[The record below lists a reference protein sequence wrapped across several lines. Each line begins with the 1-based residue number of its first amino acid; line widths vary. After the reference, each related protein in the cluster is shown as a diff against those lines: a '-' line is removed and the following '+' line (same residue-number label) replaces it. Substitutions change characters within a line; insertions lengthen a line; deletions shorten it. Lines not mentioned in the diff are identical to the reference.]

1 MSSDF
6 KAIFYCKLLNNVVPG
21 FENCVILIL
30 SSPKLG
36 ASFVDYIITMREK
49 GRTTKG
55 FGVYAY
61 WTPTETMNLENINTN
76 HWKVMNFH
84 ISIQKTAIGMLY
96 YRICYV

>member
-1 MSSDF
+1 
-6 KAIFYCKLLNNVVPG
+6 
-21 FENCVILIL
+21 
-30 SSPKLG
+30 
-36 ASFVDYIITMREK
+36 MREK